1 MVNELLE
8 SRYSLSRL
16 SREVT
21 RAHFSSCK
29 QESASSNVKQAIRT
43 QQNKAQIFRSPFH
56 NRAERGE

>member
-29 QESASSNVKQAIRT
+29 QELASSNVKQAIRT
-43 QQNKAQIFRSPFH
+43 WRNKAWIHKSPFQ
-56 NRAERGE
+56 NQAERGE